1 MRVNHPKLRR
11 GRGLTLAIMAVAMLI
26 PTAAMAAHRFSDVT
40 DDNVFH
46 ADINAIAE
54 AGVTIGCN
62 PPDNDLY
69 CPDDNVTRG
78 QMAAF
83 MNRLGAL
90 DEGKTPVVNAAE
102 LEGLTAEHFVHA
114 PEPVALVEQSMDF
127 ELTGG
132 ATEECALATTPDLET
147 DFSAI
152 HQLHAT
158 PDGIDPWDINVALD
172 TRNMGDG
179 EYEVCFAALDGAT
192 ALPAGTYSTFALL
205 TLP

>member
-1 MRVNHPKLRR
+1 MRVNPTFRR
-11 GRGLTLAIMAVAMLI
+11 ARGLILSVLAVGLLV
-26 PTAAMAAHRFSDVT
+26 PTAALAAHRFTDVT

-69 CPDDNVTRG
+69 CPDDDVTRG

-90 DEGKTPVVNAAE
+90 GDDKTPVVNAAE
-102 LEGLTAEHFVHA
+102 LDGLTAEQFVRA
-114 PEPVALVEQSMDF
+114 TEPVTLVEQSTDF
-127 ELTGG
+127 ELDGG
-132 ATEECALATTPDLET
+132 TPAECATATTPDLET
-147 DFSAI
+147 DFAAV

-172 TRNMGDG
+172 TRTLVDG
-179 EYEVCFAALDGAT
+179 EYSVCFATLDGTT
-192 ALPAGTYSTFALL
+192 ALPAGTYSTFALVA
-205 TLP
+205 LP

>member
-1 MRVNHPKLRR
+1 MRDRITR
-11 GRGLTLAIMAVAMLI
+11 GRALVAAALAVGLLV
-26 PTAAMAAHRFSDVT
+26 PTAAYAAHRFTDVT

-46 ADINAIAE
+46 EDISAIAE

-69 CPDDNVTRG
+69 CPGDFVTRE

-90 DEGKTPVVNAAE
+90 GDDKQPVVNAAE
-102 LEGLTAEHFVHA
+102 LDGYTADQFVKA
-114 PEPVALVEQSMDF
+114 TEPVSIVEQSMSF
-127 ELTGG
+127 ELAGG
-132 ATEECALATTPDLET
+132 AAEECADATAPDAEA
-147 DFSAI
+147 DFSVI

-172 TRNMGDG
+172 TRGMADG
-179 EYEVCFAALDGAT
+179 EYAVCFITLDGSN
-192 ALPAGTYSTFALL
+192 LPAGTYDTFALM

>member
-1 MRVNHPKLRR
+1 MRPNLKLRR
-11 GRGLTLAIMAVAMLI
+11 PKAAFLAIVAVGLLV
-26 PTAAMAAHRFSDVT
+26 PTAALAAHRFNDVPN
-40 DDNVFH
+40 DNIFH
-46 ADINAIAE
+46 EDISAIAE

-69 CPDDNVTRG
+69 CPEDYVTRQ

-90 DEGKTPVVNAAE
+90 GDGKTPVVNAAE
-102 LEGLTAEHFVHA
+102 LDGRTADEFVRAHH
-114 PEPVALVEQSMDF
+114 EPVSLVEASMNFD
-127 ELTGG
+127 LAGG
-132 ATEECALATTPDLET
+132 EAAECASVTTPDMEP

-158 PDGIDPWDINVALD
+158 PDGIDPWDINVSLD
-172 TRNMGDG
+172 TRGMDDG
-179 EYEVCFAALDGAT
+179 EYDVCFASLDGT
-192 ALPAGTYSTFALL
+192 TPLPAGTYSTFAVL